1 MDDLLNKTGMDNKFE
16 VVRLAIN
23 RVKQLIKEKERM
35 GLLGSNEKLTSIALK
50 EIMEGKLKPENLK
63 GEIKNRE
70 EERNK
75 VNTR

>member
-70 EERNK
+70 EEINK
-75 VNTR
+75 